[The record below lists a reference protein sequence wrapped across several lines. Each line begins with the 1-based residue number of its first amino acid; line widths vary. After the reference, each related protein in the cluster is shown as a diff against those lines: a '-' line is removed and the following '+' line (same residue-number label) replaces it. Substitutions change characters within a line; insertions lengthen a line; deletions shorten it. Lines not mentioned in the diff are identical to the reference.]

1 MKPTL
6 KKARIL
12 KRLKNGESV
21 TYSSAKSDLIDELVS
36 EDILLKKGRGK
47 KSIQIIDE
55 DELDNYLSNQLQINN
70 LEGFISAL
78 EDKDTSRADY
88 VKITTDSKNSKER
101 AFKGFLV
108 NSFCPINAKLDDTN
122 FIINP
127 IVGSFVFIYDFET
140 FKIDKDITIV
150 GVENSRNFRHIHEQA
165 YLFKDIKPLFI
176 SRYPQNQNKDF
187 IKWLKSIPN
196 NYIHFGDFDIA
207 GVGIYL
213 NEYEKHLTN
222 RSKFFIPNNI
232 EDIIMKY
239 GNRERYNKQKI
250 NFDLDAIKEEKL
262 LNLIRVINAKRRGL
276 DQEYY
281 IKGTEI

>member
-1 MKPTL
+1 MKLTL
-6 KKARIL
+6 KIAKIL
-12 KRLKNGESV
+12 KKLINEESV
-21 TYSSAKSDLIDELVS
+21 TYSSAKSSLIDELVD
-36 EDILLKKGRGK
+36 EDILLKKGRGH
-47 KSIQIIDE
+47 KSIQIRDKEALTI
-55 DELDNYLSNQLQINN
+55 YLSNQLQINN
-70 LEGFISAL
+70 LEDYIYAL
-78 EDKDTSRADY
+78 ERNNTSRAEF

-108 NSFCPINAKLDDTN
+108 NSFCPINAKLADTN

-127 IVGSFVFIYDFET
+127 IIGSFVFIYDFET

-150 GVENSRNFRHIHEQA
+150 GIENSRNFRHIHEQA

-187 IKWLKSIPN
+187 IEWLKSIPN

-222 RSKFFIPNNI
+222 RSRFFIPNNI
-232 EDIIMKY
+232 NDAIMKN
-239 GNRERYNKQKI
+239 GNRERYNQQKI
-250 NFDLDAIKEEKL
+250 NFDLNAIKEKKL
-262 LNLIRVINAKRRGL
+262 LNLVRIIKSERRGL

-281 IKGTEI
+281 IKGAE